1 VDAAD
6 NTTQI
11 TFTPASQGQITGVVT
26 GVNISGTGAVGNPRV
41 VEVTAGVA
49 KVTVENTTAETFTI
63 AITNDAALA
72 NPADDSIIVSAAAAS
87 AAALTTPAPDFIAGA
102 SSNQTI
108 QIQDTYGNLI
118 TTDSTTRI
126 TYTPTLSGAATA
138 VVVGTNISGTGL
150 PGATRVVEVAGGIST
165 ITLADT
171 VAETFEVA
179 FANDGGFSNPANDSV
194 VVTAAAA
201 TKVSL
206 TGPGSDF
213 TVGGNTTVTLQIQD
227 TYNNLITTDSTTQ
240 VTYTPT
246 LNGQIS
252 GVVVGVNISG
262 TGAPGANRIV
272 EVAAGIAT
280 VTATD
285 LVVETFE
292 IAFVNDGGYSNPAND
307 SIQSLAAVADGPGV
321 MVGFNF

>member
-1 VDAAD
+1 ME
-6 NTTQI
+6 
-11 TFTPASQGQITGVVT
+11 VV
-26 GVNISGTGAVGNPRV
+26 
-41 VEVTAGVA
+41 AGVA

-63 AITNDAALA
+63 AITNDGGLA
-72 NPADDSIIVSAAAAS
+72 NPADDSITVTAAAAS
-87 AAALTTPAPDFIAGA
+87 AVALTTPAPNFVAGA

-108 QIQDTYGNLI
+108 QIHDTYGNLVL
-118 TTDSTTRI
+118 TDSTTQI
-126 TYTPTLSGAATA
+126 TYTPTLSGAVTA

-150 PGATRVVEVAGGIST
+150 PGAARIVEVAAGVAT
-165 ITLADT
+165 ITLEDT
-171 VAETFEVA
+171 VAQTFEVV
-179 FANDGGFSNPANDSV
+179 FINDGGLSNPANDSIL
-194 VVTAAAA
+194 VTPAVAN
-201 TKVSL
+201 KVSL

-213 TVGGNTTVTLQIQD
+213 TVGGSTTVTLQIQD

-262 TGAPGANRIV
+262 TGLPGANRIV
-272 EVAAGIAT
+272 EVAGGIAT
-280 VTATD
+280 VTVTD

-307 SIQSLAAVADGPGV
+307 SIQSLAAVVDGPGV